1 MIMGVRNT
9 LIDVVSEMNLKR
21 EITEDLNIL

>member
-9 LIDVVSEMNLKR
+9 LIDVVYERNLKR
-21 EITEDLNIL
+21 EITEDFNIL

>member
-9 LIDVVSEMNLKR
+9 LIDVVSEMSLKR

>member
-1 MIMGVRNT
+1 MIMSVRNI
-9 LIDVVSEMNLKR
+9 LIDVVSEMILKR

>member
-1 MIMGVRNT
+1 MIMSVRNT

>member
-1 MIMGVRNT
+1 MIMSVRNT
-9 LIDVVSEMNLKR
+9 LIDVVTEMNLKR

>member
-9 LIDVVSEMNLKR
+9 LIDVVYERNLER

>member
-9 LIDVVSEMNLKR
+9 LIDVVYEKNLKR
-21 EITEDLNIL
+21 EITEDFNIL

>member
-1 MIMGVRNT
+1 MIMSVGNT

>member
-1 MIMGVRNT
+1 MIMSVRNI

>member
-9 LIDVVSEMNLKR
+9 LIDVVYERNLKR